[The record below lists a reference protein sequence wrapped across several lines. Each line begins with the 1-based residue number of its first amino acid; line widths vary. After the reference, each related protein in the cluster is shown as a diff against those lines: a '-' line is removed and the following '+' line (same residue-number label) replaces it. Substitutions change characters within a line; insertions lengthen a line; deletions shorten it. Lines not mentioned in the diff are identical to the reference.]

1 MVSIQLINLG
11 EILDLDMHVICKLIS
26 AFFFSFFLLLQLIN
40 LNALIM
46 LHDFFGL
53 MVWSDC
59 VQKAVFA
66 QMDGLE

>member
-11 EILDLDMHVICKLIS
+11 KILDLDMHVICKLIS
-26 AFFFSFFLLLQLIN
+26 VYYVLFFLLLQLIN

-53 MVWSDC
+53 MDC
-59 VQKAVFA
+59 VQKAVFT
-66 QMDGLE
+66 QMAGLE